1 MIGGKSERT
10 SDAGESCSAIDPG
23 QQRGAYT
30 LPDHFPDSK
39 AIRYFHDDTSVSSRS
54 SSIECPRR
62 TADASTTIGR
72 RATTVRGTRI
82 GEVCGQANGDRQ
94 DCFLGAHGNFSK
106 PVGDF
111 GTRVGLEKPEFTRT
125 CSDERAHVLC
135 VGGGVRGEPNSGC
148 RQMEASRRP
157 LQQGRWR
164 DRTELL
170 WRVPRRAKRLPQPPR
185 PRPEQR
191 RRSNVRAESATAS
204 PTVVGARPR
213 VVRSKSVAPRARSRL
228 RTACERDG
236 CEIRRT
242 SAAAVTLP

>member
-1 MIGGKSERT
+1 MPGVLFGDRS
-10 SDAGESCSAIDPG
+10 G

-39 AIRYFHDDTSVSSRS
+39 AIRYFHDDVGEFQIVVDRVPAPN
-54 SSIECPRR
+54 CGCLDHHRQAR
-62 TADASTTIGR
+62 DHGAR
-72 RATTVRGTRI
+72 NRI

-148 RQMEASRRP
+148 RQMEASGD
-157 LQQGRWR
+157 LCN
-164 DRTELL
+164 
-170 WRVPRRAKRLPQPPR
+170 RVDGEIGLNCYGEFPRRAKRLPQPPR
-185 PRPEQR
+185 PRPSNVGEQR
-191 RRSNVRAESATAS
+191 TGRIGNCQSDRGGSQTAS
-204 PTVVGARPR
+204 GALEECGSRELVRGCARPAR
-213 VVRSKSVAPRARSRL
+213 GTVARYAGRPRRQ
-228 RTACERDG
+228 
-236 CEIRRT
+236 
-242 SAAAVTLP
+242 